1 MNHAAIRDRLTEL
14 EKQRKLEKLLAKDD
28 AGLSWADMA
37 WLLQIPA
44 FCGVAIHVVRI
55 GLAASG
61 GQEPPAEDL
70 AWALLLAL
78 IAVVLHRGWPMFRT
92 RAERLGHRLRRAGV
106 VVPAAIVQV
115 NHAHFADDNREW
127 HPGSILL
134 SFDPLAA
141 AHPQRLSDAAQ
152 RIFALR
158 ELDRRTLPAEQVVL
172 AWDLYHSMWPVKSS
186 PVPAELCDGLRDCVL
201 ATVMLPPEP
210 LEDGG
215 ALAALALPRDL
226 SPDAVRVLPGEV
238 C

>member
-1 MNHAAIRDRLTEL
+1 MNHAAIRERLTEL

-44 FCGVAIHVVRI
+44 FCGAGIHVVRM

-78 IAVVLHRGWPMFRT
+78 IAAVLHRGWRLFRT
-92 RAERLGHRLRRAGV
+92 RAERLGHRLRRLGV

-115 NHAHFADDNREW
+115 NNAHFVDDNRAW
-127 HPGSILL
+127 QPGSILL

-141 AHPQRLSDAAQ
+141 VDPQRLSAAAQ
-152 RIFALR
+152 RLFALR
-158 ELDRRTLPAEQVVL
+158 KADRRTLRAEQAVL
-172 AWDLYHSMWPVKSS
+172 AWDLYHSMWPVRSS

-210 LEDGG
+210 LADGG
-215 ALAALALPRDL
+215 ALVALALPRDL

-238 C
+238 A